1 MTPEERDQLIEAV
14 QAALIPF
21 KEEIRTE
28 LLEPMEAR
36 LQARI
41 GGLETRIE
49 GLETRIEGLETRIE
63 GLETRMEGLETRMD
77 GLEIRMDGL
86 ETQMGGLETRME
98 GLETQMGGLKT
109 RMGGLEQQMGDLDK
123 RVSSVNDDILGP
135 FIGIAGRQHQ
145 ELVERVERLEQ
156 AFSGLRSDVQRIE
169 RGPVRQLLDAAA
181 DTRGR
186 LTTIE
191 QRLAERGV
199 LTTQDVIGT
208 GERWVTWSEYR
219 ELETRIRVLEETAT
233 SYDILPGG
241 DE

>member
-14 QAALIPF
+14 QAALVPF
-21 KEEIRTE
+21 KEEIKTE
-28 LLEPMEAR
+28 LLDPMEAR
-36 LQARI
+36 LQA
-41 GGLETRIE
+41 
-49 GLETRIEGLETRIE
+49 
-63 GLETRMEGLETRMD
+63 
-77 GLEIRMDGL
+77 
-86 ETQMGGLETRME
+86 QVS
-98 GLETQMGGLKT
+98 
-109 RMGGLEQQMGDLDK
+109 DLDK
-123 RVSSVNDDILGP
+123 RVISMNDDILQP
-135 FIGIAGRQHQ
+135 FIHIAGRQHQ

>member
-14 QAALIPF
+14 QAALMPF
-21 KEEIRTE
+21 
-28 LLEPMEAR
+28 MER
-36 LQARI
+36 
-41 GGLETRIE
+41 
-49 GLETRIEGLETRIE
+49 
-63 GLETRMEGLETRMD
+63 LETRMERLETRMGDLETRMGGLETRMD
-77 GLEIRMDGL
+77 GLETR
-86 ETQMGGLETRME
+86 MGGLETRM
-98 GLETQMGGLKT
+98 GDLETQMGGLK
-109 RMGGLEQQMGDLDK
+109 QQIGDLDK
-123 RVSSVNDDILGP
+123 RVSSMNDDILGP